1 MNIETTKSE
10 LIGLIQTTNNEE
22 VLNETTSYLK
32 QRLGQPSYSEEEN
45 ELIDKIKN
53 GLSKKFMATYKEL
66 SLKFLRREIT
76 EEENVEYKKMIQQS
90 EQFAA
95 DRIYYMIDLAEIWKT
110 DVNDVMIRLNI
121 KPPETLSA

>member
-1 MNIETTKSE
+1 MNIETTKAE
-10 LIGLIQTTNNEE
+10 LIGLIKTTDNAE

-32 QRLGQPSYSEEEN
+32 HRLEQPVYSEEEI

-53 GLSKKFMATYKEL
+53 GLSKKFMERYKEL
-66 SLKFLRREIT
+66 ALKFLRRKIT
-76 EEENVEYKKMIQQS
+76 AEENLEYKKMIQKS

-95 DRIYYMIDLAEIWKT
+95 DRIYYMIDLAEIWNT
-110 DVNDVMIRLNI
+110 DVNSVMLRLNI

>member
-1 MNIETTKSE
+1 MNIETTKAE
-10 LIGLIQTTNNEE
+10 LIGIIEATQDEG
-22 VLNETTSYLK
+22 VLHETTSYLK
-32 QRLGQPSYSEEEN
+32 QRLEQPSYSEEEA

-53 GLSKKFMATYKEL
+53 GLSKEFTIRYREL

-76 EEENVEYKKMIQQS
+76 ENENVEYKKMIEKS

-110 DVNDVMIRLNI
+110 DVNDVMLRLNI
-121 KPPETLSA
+121 KPPEPLSV